1 MAKMKSETSCIIFRN
16 ICLEEQLLK
25 LFKDVNE
32 PKKNFFIFLFN
43 TVDLRTASL
52 LFKHIS

>member
-1 MAKMKSETSCIIFRN
+1 MAKMKSEASCIIFRI

-32 PKKNFFIFLFN
+32 PKKFFLFFFS
-43 TVDLRTASL
+43 TQ
-52 LFKHIS
+52 

>member
-1 MAKMKSETSCIIFRN
+1 MAKMKSEASCIIFRN

-32 PKKNFFIFLFN
+32 PKNFFYFSFN
-43 TVDLRTASL
+43 TIDLRTASL

>member
-32 PKKNFFIFLFN
+32 PKKIFFIFLFN